1 MHFKTLFNSPHPQ
14 QTHFRFKNLIFIQSD
29 ISIMFCS
36 INCLTDDQVMMKIGL
51 KPCFQEC
58 NNHQIHVNETHNL
71 QLQMN
76 NFNNL
81 KKIMTYHRIV
91 ALNLG

>member
-29 ISIMFCS
+29 ISIVFCS

-58 NNHQIHVNETHNL
+58 NNHQIHVNETQQFTTSNE
-71 QLQMN
+71 QLQ
-76 NFNNL
+76 
-81 KKIMTYHRIV
+81 
-91 ALNLG
+91 